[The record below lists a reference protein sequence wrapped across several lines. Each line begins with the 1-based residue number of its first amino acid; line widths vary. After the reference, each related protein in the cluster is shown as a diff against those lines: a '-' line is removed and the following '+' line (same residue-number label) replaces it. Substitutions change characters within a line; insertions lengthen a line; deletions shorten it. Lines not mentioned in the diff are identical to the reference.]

1 MASLFKKTFAVVLA
15 LAMVFTCLTANA
27 ASEGTSV
34 NVSTAYSSDIS
45 KPVTVELHTKN
56 FGAVYG
62 SDLTITLPTGFTV
75 VNNEVEVK
83 SGFEWVKDSNYVV
96 NGNVIRFLDVRTTE
110 GFDVAFDVNIP
121 AETAEGTY
129 PITVTGQFV
138 DAYEA
143 ACTVTKNAGAIVV
156 RIDTTSSVTGTTE
169 GYFIP
174 YGSVFD
180 GTTAVEKDEN
190 GNFASGTVYT
200 SFKLPEAAVGVTTF
214 GVSGRGADENKGY
227 DEGIQFGSYAVNTAG
242 KKYGTLLIMDEA
254 TNGSYADFMAHYT
267 EQGRTASELYIALAK
282 MYINAGATAG
292 QKVRV
297 KYNNGSKSII
307 VACVAQ
313 TKHMW
318 MGTVDGVAHLQYAV
332 RVINP
337 IANRIYTTVAYNYAE
352 GNESVADKYIFSNE
366 VKSGDSSLIPA

>member
-56 FGAVYG
+56 FGTVYG

-75 VNNEVEVK
+75 VNNVVEVK

-121 AETAEGTY
+121 AETEEGTY

-156 RIDTTSSVTGTTE
+156 RINTTSPVTGTTE

-174 YGSVFD
+174 YGSVTSDGGFVDKNEDGSFD
-180 GTTAVEKDEN
+180 
-190 GNFASGTVYT
+190 SGKVGK
-200 SFKLPEAAVGVTTF
+200 SFKLPEASIGVTTF
-214 GVSGRGADENKGY
+214 SYSVKEEDENDKYEPGV
-227 DEGIQFGSYAVNTAG
+227 QFGSYAVDTAD
-242 KKYGTLLIMDEA
+242 KTYGTLVVMGDFDDFK
-254 TNGSYADFMAHYT
+254 SVYASM
-267 EQGRTASELYIALAK
+267 ELTAIYNRLASIYNQNTPADGTLKVRYAAGKTITIAL
-282 MYINAGATAG
+282 
-292 QKVRV
+292 
-297 KYNNGSKSII
+297 
-307 VACVAQ
+307 VAQ
-313 TKHMW
+313 TKYMW
-318 MGTVDGVAHLQYAV
+318 KGTVNGVAHLQYAV
-332 RVINP
+332 RVTNP
-337 IANRIYTTVAYNYAE
+337 IPRTYTSVAYNIANDVYTFSK
-352 GNESVADKYIFSNE
+352 ESSAYTVVA
-366 VKSGDSSLIPA
+366 